1 MSAVRSS
8 QSVLSPNIVA
18 AARTYQVGAGDLK
31 AKDVARPRG
40 GDWRNLGQSWQL
52 AAQIGELTS
61 SSLHIFFLMFGCLG
75 SRSGS
80 DLTRVAAVSAILAIW
95 DSTSTGVSWRG
106 EVGGPGGSPL

>member
-1 MSAVRSS
+1 ME
-8 QSVLSPNIVA
+8 I
-18 AARTYQVGAGDLK
+18 
-31 AKDVARPRG
+31 
-40 GDWRNLGQSWQL
+40 LGQPWQL
-52 AAQIGELTS
+52 GAQIGILTS

-106 EVGGPGGSPL
+106 DVGGPGGSPL

>member
-1 MSAVRSS
+1 MLLPGLIKVGGRFRK
-8 QSVLSPNIVA
+8 QTVFKVL
-18 AARTYQVGAGDLK
+18 
-31 AKDVARPRG
+31 
-40 GDWRNLGQSWQL
+40 NLGQAWQL
-52 AAQIGELTS
+52 GHQIGVLTS

-106 EVGGPGGSPL
+106 DVGGPGGSPL